1 MTYQTVGIEKLRV
14 YPGSLFLDIRS
25 LCAAR
30 GMDAERTAADLM
42 IDQRSVNPPWEDAV
56 TLGVNAAEPLLDEED
71 RKQIGLLLVGTES
84 SVDQEK
90 PVSSWVHHFLRLP
103 TDCLNLEVKHAC
115 FAATGALELAKA
127 WLNSPA
133 ARGRKALIVSTDQTT
148 LTLNESWEPVC
159 GAGAAAVLLSTN
171 PSVLEYETGRA
182 GVYAHEVSD
191 VIRPNMRLET
201 GNSET
206 SLFAYL
212 QAVEGAYENYCSVV
226 GQPID
231 FDKHFVRMLYH
242 TPFAG
247 MTYRAHRALLNAY
260 TNLTNK
266 ETKAHYEKKTLPAV
280 RHNRRMGAT
289 YGASTF
295 IGLLGLLDSDPQ
307 VSAGD
312 RLGIF
317 AYGSGSC
324 AQFYSAKL
332 GEGAR
337 AAATQANLGALLD
350 ARRALTVEEYEMV
363 ERIRDAHVGV
373 SEFKPDLTILDA
385 WYDRYYRGQRL
396 LVLRGIAD
404 YYRDYGWS

>member
-1 MTYQTVGIEKLRV
+1 MTYKPVGIEKLRV
-14 YPGSLFLDIRS
+14 YPGSLSLDIRT
-25 LCAAR
+25 LCSAR
-30 GMDAERTAADLM
+30 GMDAERTTADLM

-56 TLGVNAAEPLLDEED
+56 TMGVNAAEPLLSED
-71 RKQIGLLLVGTES
+71 DRQRIGLLLVGTES

-90 PVSSWVHHFLRLP
+90 PVSSWVHHYLRLP
-103 TDCLNLEVKHAC
+103 NDCLNLEVKHAC

-127 WLNSPA
+127 WLNSPV
-133 ARGRKALIVSTDQTT
+133 ARGRKALVVSTDQTT
-148 LTLNESWEPVC
+148 LVLGESWEPVC
-159 GAGAAAVLLSTN
+159 GAGAAAVLLSTDGQ
-171 PSVLEYETGRA
+171 VLEYETGRA
-182 GVYAHEVSD
+182 GVYSHEVSD
-191 VIRPNMRLET
+191 VIRPNMRHET

-212 QAVEGAYENYCSVV
+212 QAVEGAYENYLSVV
-226 GQPID
+226 GEPID

-260 TNLTNK
+260 TSLSNK
-266 ETKAHYEKKTLPAV
+266 ETKAHYQKKTLPAV

-295 IGLLGLLDSDPQ
+295 IGLLGLLDSDPE
-307 VSAGD
+307 VKVGD

-324 AQFYSAKL
+324 AQFYSGKL
-332 GEGAR
+332 GPKAR
-337 AAATQANLGALLD
+337 EVAQRANLGALLD
-350 ARRALTVEEYEMV
+350 ARRPLTIEEYETI

-373 SEFKPDLTILDA
+373 ERFVPDFGILDN
-385 WYDRYYRGQRL
+385 WYDQYYRDRHL
-396 LVLRGIAD
+396 LVLRGIEQ

>member
-1 MTYQTVGIEKLRV
+1 MTYKPVGIEKLRV
-14 YPGSLFLDIRS
+14 YPGSLALDVRA
-25 LCAAR
+25 LCKAR

-42 IDQRSVNPPWEDAV
+42 IDERSVNPPWEDAV
-56 TLGVNAAEPLLDEED
+56 TLGVNAAEPLLDELD
-71 RKQIGLLLVGTES
+71 RQQIGLLLVGTES

-103 TDCLNLEVKHAC
+103 NDCLNLELKHAC
-115 FAATGALELAKA
+115 FAATGAVELAKA

-133 ARGRKALIVSTDQTT
+133 ARGRKALVVSTDQTT
-148 LTLNESWEPVC
+148 LTLNETWEPVC

-171 PSVLEYETGRA
+171 PRVLEYETGRA

-212 QAVEGAYENYCSVV
+212 EAVVGAYTNYCSIVDE
-226 GQPID
+226 PID
-231 FDKHFVRMLYH
+231 FDAHFARMLYH

-247 MTYRAHRALLNAY
+247 MTYRAHRALLNSF
-260 TNLTNK
+260 TTLSNK
-266 ETKAHYEKKTLPAV
+266 DTKRHYEKKTLPAV
-280 RHNRRMGAT
+280 VHNRRMGAT

-307 VSAGD
+307 VMPGD
-312 RLGIF
+312 RIGIF

-332 GEGAR
+332 GPGAR
-337 AAATQANLGALLD
+337 DMAKRANLGALLD
-350 ARRALTVEEYEMV
+350 ARRRLDVDEYEQV

-373 SEFKPDLTILDA
+373 QRFLPDLTILDN
-385 WYDRYYRGQRL
+385 WYDQYYRDRHL
-396 LVLRGIAD
+396 LVLRGIED

>member
-1 MTYQTVGIEKLRV
+1 
-14 YPGSLFLDIRS
+14 
-25 LCAAR
+25 
-30 GMDAERTAADLM
+30 
-42 IDQRSVNPPWEDAV
+42 
-56 TLGVNAAEPLLDEED
+56 
-71 RKQIGLLLVGTES
+71 
-84 SVDQEK
+84 
-90 PVSSWVHHFLRLP
+90 VHHFLRLP

-127 WLNSPA
+127 WLASPV

-148 LTLNESWEPVC
+148 LTLGESWEPVC
-159 GAGAAAVLLSTN
+159 GAGAAAVLLSTS
-171 PSVLEYETGRA
+171 PKILTYETGRA

-212 QAVEGAYENYCSVV
+212 QAVEGAYENYLSVV
-226 GQPID
+226 KEPID

-247 MTYRAHRALLNAY
+247 MTYRAHRALLNAF
-260 TNLTNK
+260 TGLSNK
-266 ETKAHYEKKTLPAV
+266 ETKAHYQKKTLPAV

-295 IGLLGLLDSDPQ
+295 IGLLGLLDSDPE
-307 VSAGD
+307 VNVGD

-324 AQFYSAKL
+324 AQFYSAIL
-332 GEGAR
+332 GPGAR
-337 AAATQANLGALLD
+337 EAAKLADLGALLD
-350 ARRALTVEEYEMV
+350 ARRPLTVAEYELV
-363 ERIRDAHVGV
+363 ERVRDEHVGV
-373 SEFKPDLTILDA
+373 KSFTPDLTLLDN
-385 WYDRYYRGQRL
+385 WYNQYYHGKHL
-396 LVLRGIAD
+396 LVLRGIGD
-404 YYRDYGWS
+404 YYRDYAFS

>member
-1 MTYQTVGIEKLRV
+1 MYRPVGIEKLRV
-14 YPGSLFLDIRS
+14 YPGSLALDIRT
-25 LCAAR
+25 LCKAR
-30 GMDAERTAADLM
+30 GMDAERTASDLM

-56 TLGVNAAEPLLDEED
+56 TMGVNAAEAMLSEED

-103 TDCLNLEVKHAC
+103 NDCLNLEVKHAC

-127 WLNSPA
+127 WLNSPV

-148 LTLNESWEPVC
+148 LVLGESWEPVC
-159 GAGAAAVLLSTN
+159 GAGAAAALLSTE
-171 PSVLEYETGRA
+171 PRLIEYETGRA

-191 VIRPNMRLET
+191 VIRPNMRHET

-212 QAVEGAYENYCSVV
+212 QAVEGAYENYRATV
-226 GQPID
+226 GEDID
-231 FDKHFVRMLYH
+231 FDKHFARVLYH

-260 TNLTNK
+260 TSLTNK
-266 ETKAHYEKKTLPAV
+266 ETRAHYEKKTLPAV

-295 IGLLGLLDSDPQ
+295 IGLLGLLDSDPG
-307 VSAGD
+307 VMPGD
-312 RLGIF
+312 RLGLF

-332 GEGAR
+332 CEGAR
-337 AAATQANLGALLD
+337 EIAQRANLGALLD
-350 ARRALTVEEYEMV
+350 ARRLLSVEEYEMV
-363 ERIRDAHVGV
+363 ERIRDEHVGV
-373 SEFKPDLTILDA
+373 ELFTPDFSILGD
-385 WYDRYYRGQRL
+385 WYNQYYRDRHL
-396 LVLRGIAD
+396 LVLRGIQD
-404 YYRDYGWS
+404 YYRDYAWS

>member
-1 MTYQTVGIEKLRV
+1 MTYPDIGIEKLRV
-14 YPGSLFLDIRS
+14 YPGSLSLPIRE
-25 LCAAR
+25 LCKAR
-30 GMDAERTAADLM
+30 GLDAERTCSDLM
-42 IDQRSVNPPWEDAV
+42 IDERSVNPPWEDAV
-56 TLGVNAAEPLLDEED
+56 TLGVNAAEPLLSEED
-71 RKQIGLLLVGTES
+71 RKSIGLLLVGTES

-103 TDCLNLEVKHAC
+103 SDCLNLEVKHAC

-127 WLNSPA
+127 WLVSPV

-159 GAGAAAVLLSTN
+159 GAGAAAILLSTD
-171 PSVLEYETGRA
+171 PKVLRYETGRA

-212 QAVEGAYENYCSVV
+212 QAVEGAYENYLKVV
-226 GQPID
+226 GEPID

-260 TNLTNK
+260 TELTNK
-266 ETKAHYEKKTLPAV
+266 ETKAHYQKKTLPAV

-295 IGLLGLLDSDPQ
+295 IGLLGLLDSDPE
-307 VSAGD
+307 VNPGD

-324 AQFYSAKL
+324 AQFYSAIL
-332 GEGAR
+332 GPGAR
-337 AAATQANLGALLD
+337 DAAKQANLGALLD
-350 ARRALTVEEYEMV
+350 ARRPLTVDEYEMI
-363 ERIRDAHVGV
+363 EHIRDEHVGV
-373 SEFKPDLTILDA
+373 QSFVPDLTLLDH
-385 WYDRYYRGQRL
+385 WYDQYYRDKHL
-396 LVLRGIAD
+396 LVLRGIGD
-404 YYRDYGWS
+404 YYRDYAFT

>member
-1 MTYQTVGIEKLRV
+1 MTHPDIGIEKLRV
-14 YPGSLFLDIRS
+14 YPGSLSLSIRE
-25 LCAAR
+25 LCKAR
-30 GMDAERTAADLM
+30 GLDAERTCSDLM
-42 IDQRSVNPPWEDAV
+42 IDERSVNPPWEDAV
-56 TLGVNAAEPLLDEED
+56 TLGVNAAEPLLSEED
-71 RKQIGLLLVGTES
+71 RKSIGLLLVGTES

-103 TDCLNLEVKHAC
+103 TDCLNLEIKHAC

-127 WLNSPA
+127 WLVSPV

-159 GAGAAAVLLSTN
+159 GAGAAAVLLSN
-171 PSVLEYETGRA
+171 DPKILRYETGRA

-212 QAVEGAYENYCSVV
+212 QAVEGAYENYVKSA
-226 GQPID
+226 GEPID

-247 MTYRAHRALLNAY
+247 MTYRAHRALLNAF
-260 TNLTNK
+260 TDLTNK
-266 ETKAHYEKKTLPAV
+266 ETKAHYQKKTLPAV

-295 IGLLGLLDSDPQ
+295 IGLLGLLDSDPE
-307 VSAGD
+307 VTVGD

-324 AQFYSAKL
+324 AQFYSGILGPGAREAAKL
-332 GEGAR
+332 
-337 AAATQANLGALLD
+337 ANLGALLD
-350 ARRALTVEEYEMV
+350 ARRPLTVDEYEQI
-363 ERIRDAHVGV
+363 EHIRDEHVGV
-373 SEFKPDLTILDA
+373 PAFDPDLTLLDH
-385 WYDRYYRGQRL
+385 WYDQYYRNKHL
-396 LVLRGIAD
+396 LVLRGIGD
-404 YYRDYGWS
+404 YYRNYAFS

>member
-1 MTYQTVGIEKLRV
+1 MMYRPVGIEKLRV
-14 YPGSLFLDIRS
+14 YPGSLALDIRT
-25 LCAAR
+25 LCKAR
-30 GMDAERTAADLM
+30 GMDAERTASDLM

-56 TLGVNAAEPLLDEED
+56 TMGVNAAEAMLSEED

-103 TDCLNLEVKHAC
+103 NDCLNLEVKHAC

-127 WLNSPA
+127 WLNSPV

-148 LTLNESWEPVC
+148 LVLGESWEPVC
-159 GAGAAAVLLSTN
+159 GAGAAAVLLSTE
-171 PSVLEYETGRA
+171 PRLIEYETGRA

-191 VIRPNMRLET
+191 VIRPNMRHET

-212 QAVEGAYENYCSVV
+212 QAVEGAYENYRATV
-226 GQPID
+226 GEDID
-231 FDKHFVRMLYH
+231 FDKHFARVLYH

-266 ETKAHYEKKTLPAV
+266 ETRAHYEKKTLPAV

-295 IGLLGLLDSDPQ
+295 IGLLGLLDSDPG
-307 VSAGD
+307 VMPGD
-312 RLGIF
+312 RLGLF

-332 GEGAR
+332 CEGAR
-337 AAATQANLGALLD
+337 EIAQRANLGALLD
-350 ARRALTVEEYEMV
+350 ARRLLSVEEYEMV
-363 ERIRDAHVGV
+363 ERIRDEHVGV
-373 SEFKPDLTILDA
+373 ELFTPDFSILGD
-385 WYDRYYRGQRL
+385 WYNQYYRDRHL
-396 LVLRGIAD
+396 LVLRGIQD
-404 YYRDYGWS
+404 YYRDYAWS

>member
-1 MTYQTVGIEKLRV
+1 MTHPDIGIEKLRV
-14 YPGSLFLDIRS
+14 YPGSLSLPIRA
-25 LCAAR
+25 LCEAR
-30 GMDAERTAADLM
+30 GLDAERTCADLM
-42 IDQRSVNPPWEDAV
+42 IDERSVNPPWEDAV
-56 TLGVNAAEPLLDEED
+56 TLGVNAAEPLLSDED
-71 RKQIGLLLVGTES
+71 RSQIGLLLVGTES

-127 WLNSPA
+127 WLASPV

-148 LTLNESWEPVC
+148 LTLGESWEPVC
-159 GAGAAAVLLSTN
+159 GAGAAAVLLSTS
-171 PSVLEYETGRA
+171 PKILTYETGRA

-212 QAVEGAYENYCSVV
+212 QAVEGAYENYLSVV
-226 GQPID
+226 KEPID

-247 MTYRAHRALLNAY
+247 MTYRAHRALLNAF
-260 TNLTNK
+260 TGLSNK
-266 ETKAHYEKKTLPAV
+266 ETKAHYQKKTLPAV

-295 IGLLGLLDSDPQ
+295 IGLLGLLDSDPE
-307 VSAGD
+307 VNVGD

-324 AQFYSAKL
+324 AQFYSAIL
-332 GEGAR
+332 GPGAR
-337 AAATQANLGALLD
+337 EAAKLADLGALLD
-350 ARRALTVEEYEMV
+350 ARRPLTVAEYELV
-363 ERIRDAHVGV
+363 ERVRDEHVGV
-373 SEFKPDLTILDA
+373 KSFTPDLTLLDN
-385 WYDRYYRGQRL
+385 WYNQYYRNKHL
-396 LVLRGIAD
+396 LVLRGIGD
-404 YYRDYGWS
+404 YYRDYAFS

>member
-1 MTYQTVGIEKLRV
+1 MTYKSVGIEKLRV
-14 YPGSLFLDIRS
+14 YPGSLSLDIRA
-25 LCAAR
+25 LCSAR
-30 GMDAERTAADLM
+30 GMDAERTTADLM

-56 TLGVNAAEPLLDEED
+56 TMGVNAAEPLLSEED
-71 RKQIGLLLVGTES
+71 RQRIGLLLVGTES

-103 TDCLNLEVKHAC
+103 NDCLNLEVKHAC

-127 WLNSPA
+127 WLNSPV

-148 LTLNESWEPVC
+148 LVLGESWEPVC
-159 GAGAAAVLLSTN
+159 GAGAAAVLLSTE
-171 PSVLEYETGRA
+171 PQVLEYETGRA

-191 VIRPNMRLET
+191 VIRPNMRHET

-212 QAVEGAYENYCSVV
+212 QAVEGAYENYLSVV
-226 GQPID
+226 GEPID

-260 TNLTNK
+260 TSLSNK
-266 ETKAHYEKKTLPAV
+266 ETKAHYQKKTLPAV

-295 IGLLGLLDSDPQ
+295 IGLLGLLDSDPE
-307 VSAGD
+307 VKPGD

-324 AQFYSAKL
+324 AQFYSGKL
-332 GEGAR
+332 LPKAR
-337 AAATQANLGALLD
+337 EAAQKANLGALLD
-350 ARRALTVEEYEMV
+350 ARRSLTVEEYEMV
-363 ERIRDAHVGV
+363 ERIRDVHVGV
-373 SEFKPDLTILDA
+373 ERFVPDFGILDN
-385 WYDRYYRGQRL
+385 WYNQYYRDRHL
-396 LVLRGIAD
+396 LVLRGIED